1 MRLRV
6 AAVVLLAGLSWA
18 CAEQKADIRDVRI
31 TEANRA
37 ALSERVNGGTELT
50 GEEVRL
56 LDRYR
61 ERKGLDQQLPVGLT
75 IGEMLAEQRGFE
87 ASGAPPVADAGEVP
101 EEPAGAMEVPPA
113 SAAPAAQAR
122 AERDEAEERAPSPP
136 AAPSRPAPPA
146 PPSGAGIPAP
156 PSVPAIPAPPSIPA
170 PPEPAVAPTPP
181 PPPPAPATPRPRRN
195 LEVPAGT
202 AIEAYLDEPL
212 GSKTSASGDAFAAV
226 LARDLVV
233 KGQVVAPKG
242 SHLVGRVVEARPSGK
257 VKGVARLSV
266 TLEGLE
272 LGRRSHSLKTSTIV
286 IEANPT
292 KGQDAKKV
300 GIGAGAGTVIGAI
313 LGGKK
318 GAAIGGAVG
327 AATGGAVVLA
337 TAGDEVELPAEQ
349 LLAFE
354 LESDLRLPNPER

>member
-1 MRLRV
+1 MRVRV
-6 AAVVLLAGLSWA
+6 AAVLVLAGLSWA
-18 CAEQKADIRDVRI
+18 CTEQKADIRDVRI
-31 TEANRA
+31 TAANRA
-37 ALSERVNGGTELT
+37 ALAERVNDGAELT

-61 ERKGLDQQLPVGLT
+61 ERKGLGEQLPLGST

-87 ASGAPPVADAGEVP
+87 AGGEPPVAEAGGMP
-101 EEPAGAMEVPPA
+101 EEPAGSMEAPPA
-113 SAAPAAQAR
+113 SAAPAPQAH
-122 AERDEAEERAPSPP
+122 AERDEAEQAGEAKPPSPP
-136 AAPSRPAPPA
+136 DVPSRPAPKA
-146 PPSGAGIPAP
+146 PPAL

-170 PPEPAVAPTPP
+170 PPQPGVVPTPP
-181 PPPPAPATPRPRRN
+181 TPPAVPATPRPPRN
-195 LEVPAGT
+195 VKLPAGT
-202 AIEAYLDEPL
+202 AIEVYLDQPL
-212 GSKTSASGDAFAAV
+212 SSQTNASGDDFAAV
-226 LARDLVV
+226 LGRDLVV
-233 KGQVVAPKG
+233 QGRVVAPKG

-257 VKGVARLSV
+257 VKGVARLSL
-266 TLEGLE
+266 TLQELE
-272 LGRRSHSLKTSTIV
+272 LGRRRHALTTSTIV

-337 TAGDEVELPAEQ
+337 TSGDEVELPAEQ

-354 LESDLRLPNPER
+354 LESDLSLPDPEY